1 MHFRAS
7 TFMISYLHHYS
18 AIVQI
23 KHHNQEIADVTV
35 PSNGDVWDE
44 FSEQP

>member
-1 MHFRAS
+1 MVPD
-7 TFMISYLHHYS
+7 LHHFS

-23 KHHNQEIADVTV
+23 KHHNQEIADVTL
-35 PSNGDVWDE
+35 PTKGAVWDE